1 MPGGKT
7 EHTWSFGPGAG
18 GPPALRLAF
27 GGAVA
32 VETPHARKK

>member
-7 EHTWSFGPGAG
+7 EQTWSFGPGGG
-18 GPPALRLAF
+18 GPPTLRFAVAA
-27 GGAVA
+27 AVA